1 MPLPTGAMAGGAFQ
15 VIEVERCIRKPSML
29 LNIVLMA
36 VRADSHALI
45 RIQLLICFDVMRIVA
60 AGARDGSF
68 LTVDGVVVNGT
79 GLLMAPDTDRSINT
93 LFGCLVEKM
102 HIMTLLAANACYCMH
117 A

>member
-1 MPLPTGAMAGGAFQ
+1 MAGGAFQ
-15 VIEVERCIRKPSML
+15 VSEVEHGIWKPSML
-29 LNIVLMA
+29 VSIVFVA
-36 VRADSHALI
+36 ARADSHALI

-68 LTVDGVVVNGT
+68 FIVGGVVVNGT

-102 HIMTLLAANACYCMH
+102 HIMTLLAANAFYCMH